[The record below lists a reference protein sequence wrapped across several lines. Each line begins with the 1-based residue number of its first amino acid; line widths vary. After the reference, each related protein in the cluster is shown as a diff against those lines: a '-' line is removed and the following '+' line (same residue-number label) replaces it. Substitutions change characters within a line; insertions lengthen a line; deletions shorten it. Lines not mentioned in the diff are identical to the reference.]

1 MGDAGAEGAAG
12 GADGVDVN
20 PLVIAG
26 GFGELV
32 DARLLDADPV
42 TAAQLFTH
50 VFQQFRRCRKDH
62 RHAQAL
68 WLETDSTSPVM

>member
-1 MGDAGAEGAAG
+1 MGDAGAEGATG
-12 GADGVDVN
+12 GAGRVDVD

-26 GFGELV
+26 GLGELV
-32 DARLLDADPV
+32 DTRLLDADPR
-42 TAAQLFTH
+42 ALAQLLADAH
-50 VFQQFRRCRKDH
+50 QQGAWRLEDH